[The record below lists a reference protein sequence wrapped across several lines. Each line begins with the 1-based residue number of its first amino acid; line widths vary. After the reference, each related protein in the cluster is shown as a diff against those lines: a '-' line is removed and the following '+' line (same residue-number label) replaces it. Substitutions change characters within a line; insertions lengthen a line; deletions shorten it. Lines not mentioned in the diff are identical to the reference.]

1 MTSEKI
7 KLKVN
12 ERYITPLGRPLA
24 DDSII
29 AKYKKLAQKYGGA
42 TVTGRSNVKG
52 PETQELPKTGKTDSE
67 KLGYDAAVAPA
78 HYLKYEIEPF
88 EFIIRNKLPFD
99 IGNVVKYVLRYDDKN
114 GIEDLRKAM
123 RNIELR
129 IFYLQGRKNWNKI
142 KSRVDEYSDVRSH
155 NEQAPSKDV

>member
-1 MTSEKI
+1 MNTENI
-7 KLKVN
+7 KLKVG
-12 ERYITPLGRPLA
+12 ERCITASGL
-24 DDSII
+24 
-29 AKYKKLAQKYGGA
+29 
-42 TVTGRSNVKG
+42 
-52 PETQELPKTGKTDSE
+52 TDSE
-67 KLGYDAAVAPA
+67 KLWYDAAVSPA
-78 HYLKYEIEPF
+78 HYLKYDIEPF

-142 KSRVDEYSDVRSH
+142 KSRVDEY
-155 NEQAPSKDV
+155 KDV